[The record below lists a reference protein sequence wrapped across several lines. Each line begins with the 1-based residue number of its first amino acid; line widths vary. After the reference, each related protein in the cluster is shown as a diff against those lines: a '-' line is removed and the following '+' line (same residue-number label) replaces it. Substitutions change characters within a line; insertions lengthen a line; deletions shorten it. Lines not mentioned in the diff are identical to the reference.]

1 MSSRLK
7 PYFYAILLCGTGPE
21 LVQQGVEAL
30 QVIGD
35 GEHIRQDYALRAED
49 EAVVLVLGYI
59 NTNANHNNTSSGE
72 FVMLRPQDTL
82 LL

>member
-1 MSSRLK
+1 VSASK
-7 PYFYAILLCGTGPE
+7 VFN
-21 LVQQGVEAL
+21 LVRCAAETCSAL
-30 QVIGD
+30 G
-35 GEHIRQDYALRAED
+35 AED